1 MTWGHPDF
9 GGDSSVVQHRLKDVR
24 AIHAT
29 EFAFAAIL
37 ADGSAVTWG
46 DLECTDDSP
55 ATDQLRSARQ
65 VQGNKFGARAA
76 VLADGSVVT
85 WGDAHYGGDSS
96 AVQDQLQ
103 NVQQVEATG
112 YLVLT
117 SFVVMAGLAYLLSAK
132 GTPKTLC
139 DSKRTNEEK
148 NKNKKRIKENEKKS
162 QKN

>member
-103 NVQQVEATG
+103 NVQQLEATDHAFAAVVEDGSLVTWG
-112 YLVLT
+112 YADYGGD
-117 SFVVMAGLAYLLSAK
+117 SSRIQEQLAFL
-132 GTPKTLC
+132 
-139 DSKRTNEEK
+139 
-148 NKNKKRIKENEKKS
+148 
-162 QKN
+162 